1 MFNYK
6 IHDSINEKIKI
17 LIKLFPPE
25 ITDIII
31 YYIIKLQTINLK
43 NSIYFSAL
51 NFKNIRDRQLQNYQT
66 ILDYNIEIQNYNNTN
81 MYNAFIANGLDPNN
95 PLYIPVFRQKA
106 IRRPL
111 KPWWMRNN
119 FKLLES

>member
-6 IHDSINEKIKI
+6 THHSINKKIKI
-17 LIKLFPPE
+17 LLELFPRE

-31 YYIIKLQTINLK
+31 YYIIKLEISNLK

-51 NFKNIRDRQLQNYQT
+51 NFKNIRDRELENYENILQ
-66 ILDYNIEIQNYNNTN
+66 YNIEIQNDNNTS
-81 MYNAFIANGLDPNN
+81 MYNACIANGLDPNN
-95 PLYIPVFRQKA
+95 PLYIPVHRQKA
-106 IRRPL
+106 MRRPL
-111 KPWWMRNN
+111 QPWWMRNN